1 MELRNFINGRFIDSI
16 SKRNIPVLNPS
27 NQKIVGNIDEA
38 LDEEINL
45 AFESAK
51 KTFDKRVLV
60 DMDSKEKSIMLT
72 AIANKLR
79 EKKLEGG
86 RILSQENGK
95 TLAQC
100 VGEFEGAANTFDFYA
115 GLTDKIE
122 HKIIPSGNDT
132 FNYVVL
138 EPLVLACL

>member
-1 MELRNFINGRFIDSI
+1 MELRNFINGKFIESI
-16 SKRNIPVLNPS
+16 SKQNIPVLNPS

-60 DMDSKEKSIMLT
+60 DMDAKEKSIMMT

-86 RILSQENGK
+86 KILSQENLK
-95 TLAQC
+95 
-100 VGEFEGAANTFDFYA
+100 
-115 GLTDKIE
+115 
-122 HKIIPSGNDT
+122 
-132 FNYVVL
+132 
-138 EPLVLACL
+138 